1 MILMKKHTLLHQFQS
16 FIKKTPSV
24 TKYDK
29 RFESDQQMLKRIG
42 IKFAVLFFII
52 LMFDTLVDLLLG
64 LIDFALHIVHLII
77 EAIEYSLLMLL
88 GQLFNFDDK
97 LSETIIVN
105 TAIIIALFLAYR
117 LIFAAPKLYI
127 RVTQYTLSAW
137 RRYIAQKSFYWKTSS
152 FGRKIKSLS
161 AYSLGA
167 ACLFL
172 IIG

>member
-1 MILMKKHTLLHQFQS
+1 MKKYTLHHQFQR
-16 FIKKTPSV
+16 FIKKSFLV

-29 RFESDQQMLKRIG
+29 CNESDQQMLQRIS
-42 IKFAVLFFII
+42 IKFAALFLIV

-64 LIDFALHIVHLII
+64 LIDFALHIMHLMI
-77 EAIEYSLLMLL
+77 EAIEYSFLVVLEK
-88 GQLFNFDDK
+88 LFSFDHK
-97 LSETIIVN
+97 LSETILVN

-117 LIFAAPKLYI
+117 FILAAPVLYV
-127 RVTQYTLSAW
+127 RVKQYTVSAW
-137 RRYIAQKSFYWKTSS
+137 RRYIAQKSSCWKASS

-167 ACLFL
+167 ACLVL